1 MILFRNDKNVFGV
14 KYWLQIYTFF
24 WLYDVLCIDLHCKIL
39 YTQNM
44 NFTIRSAG
52 EADFPAILSI
62 IKALALFERAPEK
75 VTNTVEQMKAEK
87 DYFNCLVAVN
97 EDDEV
102 IAICLYFFAYY
113 TWVGKSLYLDDLYV
127 LEQYRRHGIAA
138 ALLNELFEIARR
150 EQCNRVRWQ
159 VLDWNETA
167 INFYQ
172 KINATLDYEWVNCD
186 FDKKGIMEFKI

>member
-1 MILFRNDKNVFGV
+1 LILFRNDKNVFGV